1 MNLDRTQSRI
11 IELMSIFRFQIE
23 GATSM
28 NRTDVNRVSEVV
40 LIPLF
45 AETFGYKNLRN
56 LNDTEGANFPG
67 IDLADDD
74 ARVAFQITSSADNE
88 KVKDT
93 LRKFVKYELYKKYD
107 RLFIYILTKKQNTYT
122 GSGHD
127 EIIQGTFAFDKGADI
142 IDYSDLLTV
151 VKGFQID
158 KARKIE
164 NILEANFGD
173 RNVGL
178 LIETPALG
186 TEDVFLNLVEI
197 TFPETLYIADL
208 DIDRD
213 TVIANS
219 RVEGGAWLKNSA
231 STREVAQ
238 AALKQQGLSFA
249 TDWECHENRVI
260 TFHNLYEDDL
270 RLTKVIDQGTVTP
283 IPSHRFYTI
292 NGEIDENRERVFK
305 SLLRRCLQ
313 QKMFHLNVQWQN
325 QDNLFIFT
333 EEDGALKRTEHWYG
347 ERESER
353 TVFERTMKNNKP
365 DETLICKH
373 LAFGVQFKRFG
384 KQWYVAIS
392 PDWFFSWDGYKRSF
406 FADEKLKWLKRE
418 EDNKQVFN
426 HFRFI
431 VYFLTH
437 DKPSSLFD
445 EKQRQRYRFLEF
457 GNIIKFNSAP
467 PLDDRAWNPPKPKEA
482 GDTEEEDAQASLD
495 FSL

>member
-11 IELMSIFRFQIE
+11 IELMSIFRLQIE
-23 GATSM
+23 NATAMS
-28 NRTDVNRVSEVV
+28 RTDINRVSEVV

-45 AETFGYKNLRN
+45 AEVFGYKNLRN
-56 LNDTEGANFPG
+56 LNDTERANFPG
-67 IDLADDD
+67 IDLADDT
-74 ARVAFQITSSADNE
+74 ARVAFQVTSSPDNE

-107 RLFIYILTKKQNTYT
+107 RLVIYILTKKQNTYT

-127 EIIQGTFAFDKGADI
+127 EIIQGSFTFDKDKDI
-142 IDYSDLLTV
+142 IDYSSLLTV

-158 KARKIE
+158 RARKIE
-164 NILEANFGD
+164 NILEANFGN
-173 RNVGL
+173 RNAGL
-178 LIETPALG
+178 LLDTPAQG

-197 TFPETLYIADL
+197 SFPGTIYIADL
-208 DIDRD
+208 DIDRNE
-213 TVIANS
+213 VLKNS
-219 RVEGGAWLKNSA
+219 RVEGGAWLKRTA

-249 TDWECHENRVI
+249 TDWECHENKVI
-260 TFHNLYEDDL
+260 TFHNLYEDL
-270 RLTKVIDQGTVTP
+270 RLTKIIDPGTVTP
-283 IPSHRFYTI
+283 IPTHRFYTI
-292 NGEIDENRERVFK
+292 NGEVDENRERVFK

-313 QKMFHLNVQWQN
+313 QKLFHRNVKWQN

-333 EEDGALKRTEHWYG
+333 EVAGAPKRTEQWYG

-353 TVFERTMKNNKP
+353 TVYERTMKNNKP
-365 DETLICKH
+365 DEILICKH
-373 LAFGVQFKRFG
+373 LAFGTQFKRFG
-384 KQWYVAIS
+384 TLWYLAIS
-392 PDWFFSWDGYKRSF
+392 PDWFFSWDGYRRSI

-431 VYFLTH
+431 VYFLSH
-437 DKPSSLFD
+437 DEPSSLF
-445 EKQRQRYRFLEF
+445 EQKQRYRFLNF

-467 PLDDRAWNPPKPKEA
+467 QLDDQAWNPPKPKEA
-482 GDTEEEDAQASLD
+482 GEAEDEEDLQGSLD